1 MACPPRYAGLPC
13 HLSGVGFTAIPAPLG
28 SAVLQLQAGH
38 GAFFPSLANGQF
50 FYAEVTSDCND
61 CCEVVRVTANLNDA
75 LTVVRTSPTCDCI
88 KSNSRVR
95 YVSDTRDAILAIAA
109 DLPFE
114 VVSPLVWNCN
124 TRTLSID
131 CAALQDLISSPCA

>member
-28 SAVLQLQAGH
+28 STVLYLQGGH
-38 GAFFPSLANGQF
+38 GAFFPALAAGQF
-50 FYAEVTSDCND
+50 FYAEVTDDCNA
-61 CCEVVRVTANLNDA
+61 CCEVVRVTANTDDQ
-75 LTVVRTSPTCDCI
+75 LTIVRGSPTCDCI
-88 KSNSRVR
+88 RSNSRVR

-114 VVSPLVWNCN
+114 VQSPLVWDCN

-131 CAALQDLISSPCA
+131 CAALHDLINNPCA

>member
-1 MACPPRYAGLPC
+1 MACAPRYAGLPC

-38 GAFFPSLANGQF
+38 GAFFPALNAGQF

-61 CCEVVRVTANLNDA
+61 CCEVVRVTARNGDQ
-75 LTVVRTSPTCDCI
+75 LTVVRGSPTCECI
-88 KSNSRVR
+88 KSNARVR

-109 DLPFE
+109 DVPFE
-114 VVSPLVWNCN
+114 VQSPLVWDCS

-131 CAALQDLISSPCA
+131 CAALQNLISRPCA